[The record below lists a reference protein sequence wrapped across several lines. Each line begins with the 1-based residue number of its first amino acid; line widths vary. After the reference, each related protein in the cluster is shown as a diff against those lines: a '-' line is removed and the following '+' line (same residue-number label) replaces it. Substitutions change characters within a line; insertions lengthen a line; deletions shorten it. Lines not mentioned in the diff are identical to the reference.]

1 LKRKNRCGDLLPLA
15 VLQTTSS
22 PERETERGGSLCGSH
37 VVLAVVSKEKD
48 GRKEGNG

>member
-1 LKRKNRCGDLLPLA
+1 MWRLVASCCPPNNIITR
-15 VLQTTSS
+15 
-22 PERETERGGSLCGSH
+22 ERETVREGSLCGSH